1 MKSGCREST
10 RLRFTAS
17 GWRTAFRW
25 PPNCARFWMNSLIV
39 WASSDCSRRCLPQTI
54 LRRSLIML
62 NQDVTGVRP
71 VDIHAHFFP
80 QAYLDVL
87 AEEGPRFNVEYR
99 AAEEG
104 FYIKTDARFQGPL
117 PYRVVDLKKRIA
129 DMDAQGTA
137 VQAMS
142 LTGPM
147 AYWGDEEVSHKLTR
161 AWNDAASAA
170 HVQYP
175 TRLLGLLTLPMLF
188 PDRAIDELNRAS
200 KLPGIRGVYMGTNIN
215 HRDLDDPLFEPIFAR
230 IEALDLPIFL
240 HPLQVVGGQRTAPFY
255 LSNMLS
261 FPFDTAIAACHLIF
275 GGVLDRHP
283 KLQFSL
289 PHGGGVL
296 LMLMGRIDHGSA
308 VRPEIEKLRLPRP
321 PSKYLQRFTFDTL
334 VHSKSVMEFVIGE
347 VGAERIMI
355 GSDYCLDMG
364 YERPVHFLDQ
374 VNITRVQRKMILGDN
389 AARILKL

>member
-1 MKSGCREST
+1 M
-10 RLRFTAS
+10 
-17 GWRTAFRW
+17 
-25 PPNCARFWMNSLIV
+25 P
-39 WASSDCSRRCLPQTI
+39 SD
-54 LRRSLIML
+54 
-62 NQDVTGVRP
+62 NATGVRA

-80 QAYLDVL
+80 QAYLDVI
-87 AEEGPRFNVEYR
+87 AEEGPRFGVEYR

-117 PYRVVDLKKRIA
+117 PYRAVDLQKRIA

-147 AYWGDEEVSHKLTR
+147 AHWGDEEVSHKLAR
-161 AWNDAASAA
+161 SWNDAASAA

-175 TRLLGLLTLPMLF
+175 ARLFGLLTLPMLF

-200 KLPGIRGVYMGTNIN
+200 QLPGIRGVYMGTNIN
-215 HRDLDDPLFEPIFAR
+215 HRDLDDPLFEPILAR

-240 HPLQVVGGQRTAPFY
+240 HPLQVVGGQRTEPFS
-255 LSNMLS
+255 LANLLS

-283 KLQFSL
+283 KLQFTL

-296 LMLMGRIDHGSA
+296 LMLMGRIDNGA
-308 VRPEIEKLRLPRP
+308 TVRPEIEKLHLPRL
-321 PSKYLQRFTFDTL
+321 PSKYLQRFTFDTV
-334 VHSKSVMEFVIGE
+334 VHSKSVMEFVISE
-347 VGAERIMI
+347 VGAEGIMI

-374 VNITRVQRKMILGDN
+374 LNITSAQRKLILGDN
-389 AARILKL
+389 AGRLLKL

>member
-1 MKSGCREST
+1 M
-10 RLRFTAS
+10 
-17 GWRTAFRW
+17 
-25 PPNCARFWMNSLIV
+25 
-39 WASSDCSRRCLPQTI
+39 I
-54 LRRSLIML
+54 L
-62 NQDVTGVRP
+62 NHDVSGVRA
-71 VDIHAHFFP
+71 VDIHAHYFP
-80 QAYLDVL
+80 QTYLDVL

-99 AAEEG
+99 AEEEG

-117 PYRVVDLKKRIA
+117 PYRLVDLKKRIA

-137 VQAMS
+137 VQAVS

-147 AYWGDEEVSHKLTR
+147 AHWGDEEVSHKLAS

-170 HVQYP
+170 HVQCP
-175 TRLLGLLTLPMLF
+175 ARLVALLTLPMLF
-188 PDRAIDELNRAS
+188 PDRAVDELNRAS

-215 HRDLDDPLFEPIFAR
+215 QRDLDDPLFEPIFAR

-240 HPLQVVGGQRTAPFY
+240 HPLQVVGGPRTAPFY
-255 LSNMLS
+255 LSNILS

-283 KLQFSL
+283 KLQVTL

-296 LMLMGRIDHGSA
+296 LMLMGRIDHGAS
-308 VRPEIEKLRLPRP
+308 VRPEIGKLHLPQI
-321 PSKYLQRFTFDTL
+321 PSKYLQRFTFDTI
-334 VHSKSVMEFVIGE
+334 VHSKSVMEFVISE
-347 VGAERIMI
+347 VGADHIMI

-374 VNITRVQRKMILGDN
+374 VNITSAQRKMILEDN
-389 AARILKL
+389 AARMLKL

>member
-1 MKSGCREST
+1 
-10 RLRFTAS
+10 
-17 GWRTAFRW
+17 
-25 PPNCARFWMNSLIV
+25 
-39 WASSDCSRRCLPQTI
+39 
-54 LRRSLIML
+54 ML
-62 NQDVTGVRP
+62 NHDVTGVRP

-117 PYRVVDLKKRIA
+117 PYRIVDLKKRIA

-147 AYWGDEEVSHKLTR
+147 AHWGDEEVSHKLAR

-175 TRLLGLLTLPMLF
+175 TRLFGLLTLPMLF

-230 IEALDLPIFL
+230 IEALDLPDF
-240 HPLQVVGGQRTAPFY
+240 PASATGGWRTAHRAVLSLEHAELPF
-255 LSNMLS
+255 
-261 FPFDTAIAACHLIF
+261 
-275 GGVLDRHP
+275 RHR
-283 KLQFSL
+283 
-289 PHGGGVL
+289 H
-296 LMLMGRIDHGSA
+296 R
-308 VRPEIEKLRLPRP
+308 RLPPYFRWRTRP
-321 PSKYLQRFTFDTL
+321 APEA
-334 VHSKSVMEFVIGE
+334 SVQ
-347 VGAERIMI
+347 
-355 GSDYCLDMG
+355 
-364 YERPVHFLDQ
+364 P
-374 VNITRVQRKMILGDN
+374 
-389 AARILKL
+389 AARRRRVADADGTH

>member
-1 MKSGCREST
+1 
-10 RLRFTAS
+10 
-17 GWRTAFRW
+17 
-25 PPNCARFWMNSLIV
+25 
-39 WASSDCSRRCLPQTI
+39 
-54 LRRSLIML
+54 ML

-321 PSKYLQRFTFDTL
+321 PSKYLQLEIRHGVRDRRSGRRAHHDRERLLPRHGVRKARAFSGSGKYNERATKDDLRRQCRTNPQAL
-334 VHSKSVMEFVIGE
+334 TKQQALAAVPPRIGL
-347 VGAERIMI
+347 R
-355 GSDYCLDMG
+355 
-364 YERPVHFLDQ
+364 
-374 VNITRVQRKMILGDN
+374 RVPSE
-389 AARILKL
+389 